1 MYNDNA
7 PEKQP
12 VRFCEVC
19 LKFLGY
25 AIKKS
30 CCEFLL
36 VSNSM
41 TTSLLTFG
49 RMCILFT
56 LFVPEQIEAVEEKRR
71 G

>member
-1 MYNDNA
+1 MYNDDA

-19 LKFLGY
+19 FDSLEY
-25 AIKKS
+25 AIQKS
-30 CCEFLL
+30 CCEFHL

-56 LFVPEQIEAVEEKRR
+56 LFVSEQIEAVEEKRR